1 MLEAGNNISLQHF
14 VTVEHLIVLV
24 TSEIGLLKQIAQ
36 YRTQYRTQCDSNLEF
51 WTPFHYQLQVA
62 SRFKL
67 FNNLVPASISIATQ
81 TALISHK
88 HRQHTNDIGTP
99 Q

>member
-24 TSEIGLLKQIAQ
+24 TSEIGLLKLIA
-36 YRTQYRTQCDSNLEF
+36 QYRTQCDSNLGF